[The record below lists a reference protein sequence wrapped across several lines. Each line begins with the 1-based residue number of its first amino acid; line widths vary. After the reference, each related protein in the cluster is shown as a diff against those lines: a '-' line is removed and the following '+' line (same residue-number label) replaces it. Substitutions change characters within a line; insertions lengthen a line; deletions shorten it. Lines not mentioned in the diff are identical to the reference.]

1 MELFCPACGLKSF
14 RTVSEKAYICGVC
27 GFEFF
32 HNVAAAVSVLLE
44 HEGCGLMTLR
54 AAEPG
59 QGMLDLPGGFIDC
72 GETAED
78 ALRREVREE
87 LALELGTLE
96 YIGSFP
102 NEYNYRGI
110 LYHTLDIVF
119 RARLDSA
126 PEAVMDSNEISGI
139 EWVKLANIPFERI
152 AFKSVVSMFRNL
164 Q

>member
-14 RTVSEKAYICGVC
+14 RKVSEKAYMCGVC

-32 HNVAAAVSVLLE
+32 HNAAAAVSVLLE
-44 HEGCGLMTLR
+44 YNGHGLMTLR
-54 AAEPG
+54 AADPG
-59 QGMLDLPGGFIDC
+59 QGMLDLPGGFIDH

-87 LALELGTLE
+87 LALELGDLE
-96 YIGSFP
+96 YIGTFA

-119 RARLDSA
+119 HARLDSA
-126 PEAVMDSNEISGI
+126 PETVMDKNEISGV
-139 EWVKLANIPFERI
+139 EWVDLKNIPFERI
-152 AFKSVVSMFRNL
+152 AFKSVTSTFRNL